1 MPSAMKDAFRALSD
15 PKAAFTAP
23 QPRGFSFGGNGF
35 RRYRRAVSCYVCDK
49 HRAGD
54 GVIAG
59 DDLIVV
65 GHVLPDAP
73 GTDGDPVY
81 LGHLIVEPRRH
92 VPGLADLT
100 PDEAA
105 ALGQWAARAAKA
117 LQAEHVY
124 SQVIGHRI
132 DHLHLHL
139 VARYPGTPPEFWW
152 PRLGDGPDAPRGG
165 NAEVTQLMGEIRA
178 RLDAPGGGR

>member
-1 MPSAMKDAFRALSD
+1 MAGTV
-15 PKAAFTAP
+15 AAVA
-23 QPRGFSFGGNGF
+23 
-35 RRYRRAVSCYVCDK
+35 CYVCDK

-59 DDLIVV
+59 DDLMVV

-73 GTDGDPVY
+73 GTDGAQVY

-124 SQVIGHRI
+124 SQVVGHRI

-139 VARYPGTPPEFWW
+139 VPRYAGTPPEFWW
-152 PRLGDGPDAPRGG
+152 PRLDEWPDAPLGG
-165 NAEVTQLMGEIRA
+165 NAEVTQLMAEIRA
-178 RLDAPGGGR
+178 RLDAPGAGR

>member
-1 MPSAMKDAFRALSD
+1 M
-15 PKAAFTAP
+15 
-23 QPRGFSFGGNGF
+23 G
-35 RRYRRAVSCYVCDK
+35 CYVCEK
-49 HRAGD
+49 HESGAGL
-54 GVIAG
+54 IAG

-73 GTDGDPVY
+73 GANGQVY

-100 PDEAA
+100 SAEAA
-105 ALGQWAARAAKA
+105 SLGQWAARAARA

-124 SQVIGHRI
+124 SSVVGHRV

-139 VARYPGTPPEFWW
+139 VPRYAGTPPEYWW
-152 PRLGDGPDAPRGG
+152 PKLDEWPDAPMGG
-165 NAEVTQLMGEIRA
+165 EREVTRLVDDMRT
-178 RLDAPGGGR
+178 RLDVDWAGR